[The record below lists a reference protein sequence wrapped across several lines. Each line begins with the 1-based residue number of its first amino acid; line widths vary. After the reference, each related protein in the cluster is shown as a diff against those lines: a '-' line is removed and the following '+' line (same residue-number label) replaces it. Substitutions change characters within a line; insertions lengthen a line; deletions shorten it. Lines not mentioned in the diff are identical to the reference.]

1 MKLPDFLD
9 VAAQPPGLRCLIIG
23 GYALAHH
30 GHIRP
35 TMDVDFLARRVD
47 RPDWHARLAAA
58 HMVLASATSAFSQFN
73 PVGEGE
79 GLDLMWVDDPT
90 FDAMERAGGVADF
103 DGRPGRVVGLDHL
116 LALKLHALR
125 HASAERGSKD
135 AADIE
140 WLLRRHGISL
150 DDGHYKDWFLRYGGA
165 TLHESFQRILRRP

>member
-1 MKLPDFLD
+1 
-9 VAAQPPGLRCLIIG
+9 
-23 GYALAHH
+23 
-30 GHIRP
+30 
-35 TMDVDFLARRVD
+35 
-47 RPDWHARLAAA
+47 
-58 HMVLASATSAFSQFN
+58 
-73 PVGEGE
+73 
-79 GLDLMWVDDPT
+79 
-90 FDAMERAGGVADF
+90 
-103 DGRPGRVVGLDHL
+103 VVGLDHL